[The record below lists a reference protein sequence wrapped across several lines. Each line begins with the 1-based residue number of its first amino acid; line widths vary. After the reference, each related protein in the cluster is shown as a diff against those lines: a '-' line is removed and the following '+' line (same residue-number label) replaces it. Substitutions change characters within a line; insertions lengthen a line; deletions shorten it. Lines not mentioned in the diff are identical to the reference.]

1 MSITRGMQATLDTPW
16 RYATQH
22 LRSWLVIGTSCV
34 LTACGGGG
42 GGGDGGGNNNP
53 DTGTLAVTV
62 TDEFDAPVAGAS
74 IEATSGGTTR
84 TGTTDAAG
92 EATITSIPVGTAA
105 VEVSLATFA
114 THTQNATINANQTT
128 SISVQLQRNT
138 QAAGGVLTTALVSTA
153 DVGRVATIRL
163 QVVVVSATSEAI
175 ENLTD
180 GDFSLADC
188 VLPSPD
194 PNTFQST
201 CVRDPAAAQADFP
214 YTVDNDIPA
223 NWATVPGLPETDYA
237 AALMLDQSGSVNST
251 DPTGARLFSAK
262 AFVQSVDAAS
272 GDAVLLSA
280 FADDNETQTALI
292 PTKPLTVYDPFTT
305 DGASYFDELDTL
317 RDQSAGGTPLYRSL
331 FPEAGDPE
339 NDPAFT
345 TGLIDVVDAEAP
357 AGLNKAIVLFTDGED
372 SECGGVQVCRL
383 KRQRVIDRAN
393 AADVEIFT
401 IGLSEDVDFEAL
413 GELASGANG
422 VFLFAENAEQLIPL
436 YGSLGSLLSRSLL
449 TYTMEF
455 TVRAT
460 DQNTFVSG
468 RSVLGRVQ
476 IDANGTPIQVPFIV
490 GIP

>member
-1 MSITRGMQATLDTPW
+1 MSITRGTQAHAPW
-16 RYATQH
+16 RH
-22 LRSWLVIGTSCV
+22 LRAWLVIGMACA
-34 LTACGGGG
+34 LAACGGGG
-42 GGGDGGGNNNP
+42 GGGGGDNDP

-62 TDEFDAPVAGAS
+62 TDEFDAPVQGAS
-74 IEATSGGTTR
+74 VEAVSGGTTR
-84 TGTTDAAG
+84 TGTTDADG
-92 EATITSIPVGTAA
+92 EVTITGIPVGNAN
-105 VEVSLATFA
+105 VEVSRDTFETATDTA
-114 THTQNATINANQTT
+114 AIQANQTT
-128 SISVQLQRNT
+128 SLAVQLRRNT

-163 QVVVVSATSEAI
+163 QVVVVNATSDAI

-180 GDFSLADC
+180 ADFTLPDC

-194 PNTFQST
+194 PNTFQSA
-201 CVRDPAAAQADFP
+201 CVRDPTNAQTDIA

-223 NWATVPGLPETDYA
+223 NWDTVPGLPEEDYA

-262 AFVQSVDAAS
+262 AFVQSVDAGS
-272 GDAVLLSA
+272 GDSVLLSA

-292 PTKPLTVYDPFTT
+292 PTKPLTVFDPFTT
-305 DGASYFDELDTL
+305 DGESYFDELDTL
-317 RDQSAGGTPLYRSL
+317 GDQAAGGTPLYRSL

-339 NDPAFT
+339 NDPEFD
-345 TGLIDVVDAEAP
+345 TGLIDTVADSAP
-357 AGLNKAIVLFTDGED
+357 SGLNKAIVLFTDGED
-372 SECGGVQVCRL
+372 SECGGPNVCRD

-393 AADVEIFT
+393 AAGVEIFT
-401 IGLSEDVDFEAL
+401 IGLSDEVDFEAL
-413 GELASGANG
+413 GELANGANG

-436 YGSLGSLLSRSLL
+436 YGSLGALLSRSLL

-455 TVRAT
+455 TVRAA

-468 RSVLGRVQ
+468 RSVLGRVH
-476 IDANGTPIQVPFIV
+476 IDANGSPIEVPFIV